1 MNICMTNYVPVYFT
15 ERAKT
20 ECVKWTGCQFR
31 PTDPNSGGRG
41 EYYATLHNTA
51 VRMQERESEREG
63 TVYKD
68 KIHLPILH
76 RMVSYTYIYASYI
89 HIDMD
94 IKVNGGGGGR
104 GRDGLVFLGS

>member
-20 ECVKWTGCQFR
+20 ERVKWTGCQFR

-51 VRMQERESEREG
+51 VRMQERER
-63 TVYKD
+63 
-68 KIHLPILH
+68 
-76 RMVSYTYIYASYI
+76 
-89 HIDMD
+89 
-94 IKVNGGGGGR
+94 VNGKVQYIKTKYTCLFFIVWYHTHIYMHR
-104 GRDGLVFLGS
+104 IYT